1 MKYRRFILELSSF
14 KILFYIGLIIGR
26 FDRPFH
32 DCQFVKYRSFIL
44 ELSSF
49 KELFYIGLII
59 GRFERPFHDCFKPLL
74 QSDETFEAKERF
86 CTLLPRSESD
96 SLWNSEMAHYVV

>member
-32 DCQFVKYRSFIL
+32 DCQFVKYRRFIL

-49 KELFYIGLII
+49 KILFYIGLII

-86 CTLLPRSESD
+86 CTLLPRSEID
-96 SLWNSEMAHYVV
+96 SLWNLEMAHYVV